1 MEKIVAAAIQFDAVT
16 YSMPRPARHH
26 TVIQALPEP
35 WAIAMIGKS
44 ENRRRRN
51 LGPHRDFG
59 GSSMTRTEAIEA
71 LRALKDATPPEART
85 SDAVAILEEV
95 LIAHGLADVV
105 EAFRELEVE
114 WA

>member
-1 MEKIVAAAIQFDAVT
+1 
-16 YSMPRPARHH
+16 
-26 TVIQALPEP
+26 
-35 WAIAMIGKS
+35 
-44 ENRRRRN
+44 
-51 LGPHRDFG
+51 
-59 GSSMTRTEAIEA
+59 MTRTEAIEA
-71 LRALKDATPPEART
+71 LRQLKDTTPREAKL